1 VADGGASELV
11 MLITGLLTAG
21 IVASLLV
28 ASWGSLAATVDN
40 NQSEIEVNTKTRAA
54 LASDPSQISW
64 NQTDC
69 NLTFYVQNTGELR
82 LKTDSIGVV
91 VNGTAATI
99 NQTGLLD
106 GATSWL
112 TGEVAEVSVCPTG
125 LTLVPGEEIPLLVIV
140 RSAEHKGISGQNSF
154 SEVIRIG

>member
-1 VADGGASELV
+1 